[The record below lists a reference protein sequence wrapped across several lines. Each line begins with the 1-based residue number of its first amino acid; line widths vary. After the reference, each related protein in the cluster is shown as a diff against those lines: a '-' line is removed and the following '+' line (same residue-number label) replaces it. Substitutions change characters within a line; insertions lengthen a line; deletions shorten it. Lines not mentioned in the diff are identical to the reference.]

1 MNFKSVIKDL
11 LAAQLYKNR
20 FFVVFLKKFSS
31 THRTTLS
38 NRIKLSRNFTWNA
51 VLDAQ
56 MITEMNPILLGNS
69 L

>member
-20 FFVVFLKKFSS
+20 FFVCFLKFSS

-38 NRIKLSRNFTWNA
+38 NRIKLSRNFSWNA
-51 VLDAQ
+51 VFDAQ